1 MRRPSFRSLAA
12 VTAGLTFALI
22 LVGIYTK
29 ATAAGLACNAQWPG
43 TNGFLGLLPAD
54 VPCFIEWSH
63 RALAMVTGFAILG
76 TAVAAWRGGL
86 DRRIRYA
93 TAIAL
98 AVLPVQVLLGANT
111 VFNYGAVAQVAHH
124 GAALVIFTGLLVAT
138 TLAFWGPTA
147 STDADAAGANPGD
160 RERDARTTGD

>member
-1 MRRPSFRSLAA
+1 MRWPSFRSLAA

-76 TAVAAWRGGL
+76 TTVAAWRGGL

-93 TAIAL
+93 TAVAL

-111 VFNYGAVAQVAHH
+111 VFNYGALAQVAHH
-124 GAALVIFTGLLVAT
+124 GAALTIFTGLLVAT
-138 TLAFWGPTA
+138 TLAFWGPNA
-147 STDADAAGANPGD
+147 SADHEAAGADAGG

>member
-76 TAVAAWRGGL
+76 TAVTAWRGGL

-138 TLAFWGPTA
+138 TLAFWGPAA
-147 STDADAAGANPGD
+147 STDAADAGANAGD
-160 RERDARTTGD
+160 RERDARTAGD

>member
-54 VPCFIEWSH
+54 LPCFIEWSH
-63 RALAMVTGFAILG
+63 RALAMVTGFAILA
-76 TAVAAWRGGL
+76 TAIAAWRGGF

-93 TAIAL
+93 TGIAL
-98 AVLPVQVLLGANT
+98 AVLPVQVVLGANT
-111 VFNYGAVAQVAHH
+111 VFNYGAVSQVAHH
-124 GAALVIFTGLLVAT
+124 GAALTILTGLLVAT
-138 TLAFWGPTA
+138 TLAFWGPAASANPETA
-147 STDADAAGANPGD
+147 GADAGD
-160 RERDARTTGD
+160 RERDAHTADD

>member
-54 VPCFIEWSH
+54 LPCFIEWSH

-76 TAVAAWRGGL
+76 TTIAAWRRGL

-93 TAIAL
+93 TALAL

-124 GAALVIFTGLLVAT
+124 GAALTIFTGLLVAT
-138 TLAFWGPTA
+138 TLAFWGPNA
-147 STDADAAGANPGD
+147 STDSETAGADTGG
-160 RERDARTTGD
+160 RERDARTAGD

>member
-43 TNGFLGLLPAD
+43 TNGFLGVLPAD

-76 TAVAAWRGGL
+76 TTIAAWRGGL

-93 TAIAL
+93 TAVAL
-98 AVLPVQVLLGANT
+98 AVLPVQVILGANT

-124 GAALVIFTGLLVAT
+124 GAALIIFTGLLVAT

-147 STDADAAGANPGD
+147 STDPETAGADTGG
-160 RERDARTTGD
+160 RERDAHTTGD